1 VKKSDIFS
9 VIISLEKESELR
21 GFFKEILTPNE
32 FKTIQLRWRL
42 LKMLKAGRSQREIAR
57 KLKISLCKITR
68 GSKILKNKR
77 SVTGRII

>member
-1 VKKSDIFS
+1 MKKSDIFS